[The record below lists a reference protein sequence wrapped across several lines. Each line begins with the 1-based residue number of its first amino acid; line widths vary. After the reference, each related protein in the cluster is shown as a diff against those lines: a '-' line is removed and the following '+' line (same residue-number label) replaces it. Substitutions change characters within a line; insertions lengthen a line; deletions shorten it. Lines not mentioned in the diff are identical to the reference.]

1 MYHLISEDLKYQ
13 IQQWMYNNDNVNYS
27 SITDDII
34 LVIDELTSKKT
45 KRVGK
50 LLLTFLVR
58 ELHDGLHRC
67 L

>member
-1 MYHLISEDLKYQ
+1 
-13 IQQWMYNNDNVNYS
+13 MYNNDNVNYS